1 MKKIAIVLA
10 LASIGCARQKL
21 VEEITSPAPQK
32 KVAEGNVMLAIEH
45 VKGKA
50 FTFAD
55 GFEKENCY
63 IVTDCDC
70 CTSDFIFLENGT
82 CVVEYYCLEAN
93 DIFKGSYRVAN
104 GKIEI
109 TYDELAVAQQEN
121 IDDPGTLPDY
131 EPRFTL
137 STRKIKPHKTMLT
150 GKMCKGELI
159 LETDDK
165 QKEFGSKNDISISD
179 YTKRLKQEGIW
190 QELKLP

>member
-10 LASIGCARQKL
+10 LASIGCVRQKSA
-21 VEEITSPAPQK
+21 EETSPMPQK
-32 KVAEGNVMLAIEH
+32 EVVNGNLTLAIED

-63 IVTDCDC
+63 IVADCDC

-109 TYDELAVAQQEN
+109 TYDALAVAQEEN
-121 IDDPGTLPDY
+121 IDDPDTLPDY

-137 STRKIKPHKTMLT
+137 STRKIKPQKTMLT
-150 GKMCKGELI
+150 GKMCKSELI
-159 LETDDK
+159 LETDGK
-165 QKEFGSKNDISISD
+165 QKEFGSKNDISASD
-179 YTKRLKQEGIW
+179 YTKRLKEEGIW
-190 QELKLP
+190 QLLNP

>member
-1 MKKIAIVLA
+1 MKKIAIALA
-10 LASIGCARQKL
+10 LAFIGCSRQKSAG
-21 VEEITSPAPQK
+21 ETTAPASQK
-32 KVAEGNVMLAIEH
+32 KATGRNLALSLED

-50 FTFAD
+50 FTFSD

-82 CVVEYYCLEAN
+82 CIVEYYCLEAN

-109 TYDELAVAQQEN
+109 TYDALAVVQEEN
-121 IDDPGTLPDY
+121 IDDPDTLPNY

-137 STRKIKPHKTMLT
+137 STRKIKPHTTVLA
-150 GKMCKGELI
+150 GKMCKGEMI
-159 LETDDK
+159 METDDK
-165 QKEFGSKNDISISD
+165 QKEFGSKSGIPVSD
-179 YTKRLKQEGIW
+179 YVKRLKEEGIW
-190 QELKLP
+190 QLLKP